1 MLATIFSDKRSNVP
15 RKLPGVCSIKQELI
29 MKNPFD
35 VQFGLTQTWL
45 SVWARSSELAQEQQE
60 KWLRLA
66 ADVAHQYASERQTE
80 LRELQQAEDWK
91 NLLQL
96 MPGVAARSAQNRLAV
111 AQGIYQTIVNNQSA
125 AVKGWQELVRES
137 GAATQTQ
144 LQRMLGEIQA
154 AASAK
159 GSK

>member
-1 MLATIFSDKRSNVP
+1 
-15 RKLPGVCSIKQELI
+15 

-35 VQFGLTQTWL
+35 VQFGFTQTCL

-66 ADVAHQYASERQTE
+66 AEAAHQYASERQTV
-80 LRELQQAEDWK
+80 LQELQQADDWQK
-91 NLLQL
+91 LLQL
-96 MPGVAARSAQNRLAV
+96 VPGVAARSVQNRMAV
-111 AQGIYQTIVNNQSA
+111 AQGIYQTLVANQSDA
-125 AVKGWQELVRES
+125 FKGWQELARES

-144 LQRMLGEIQA
+144 LQRVLGEIQA
-154 AASAK
+154 VASAK